1 MKISK
6 FLPSSYKVLHLREL
20 LKDNDFVFFITSD
33 AALREEVEQFDGLM
47 VVSSPDE
54 IEERLKF
61 RYLEVRVGDSLDRDE
76 FIEILSR
83 SGFDRVEYV
92 EEEGQFAVRG
102 SIVDIFPPG
111 FEYPVRLDFFGD
123 EVEEIRRFDVQSQK
137 SFEKVDS
144 IRLRVHSDEP
154 FDGRYAVVEESMEP
168 APSRVKPIMFS
179 AKVVSEGVASYLE
192 RGYRVIFATKDEW
205 RAQRIRELYPQVE
218 ILPAEFRE
226 GFVDEGEKVVLISS
240 GIFISSLPRRA
251 LQMARTLQVGELVVH
266 EDYGIGKFE
275 GMEIRESGGIPMEFL
290 RVRYKD
296 GLLYVP
302 IYNLRKVRKYTG
314 SENVDIDEM
323 ASRSWIARKSHAKRS
338 AEKLAMT
345 LMSRMAYRRKMR
357 GFAFGKFEE
366 EALLEATF
374 PYRESPDQ
382 MQAIRD
388 VLSDME
394 SPKIMERLV
403 AGDVGFGKTEVAIR
417 AAFKAVWS
425 GKQVA
430 VLVPTT
436 ILAYQHHRNFKKRLE
451 DFGIRV
457 EMLSR
462 LQTPAQVKRIK
473 EDLARGKVD
482 IVIGTHKLLS
492 KDVVFKDLGLLIIDE
507 EHKFGVRHKEKLR
520 NLKLDVDTL
529 YLSAT
534 PIPRT
539 LSIALK
545 GLMDVSVI
553 KTPPQGRRQVI
564 TYIAEYSDDIIK
576 YAISREIERGGQVF
590 YIYNRIK
597 ELETIEQKLR
607 EFFPGI
613 RIVRIHG
620 RMDRK
625 KIERAFLQF
634 MEGQVDVLLS
644 TNIVESGLDFP
655 NANTIIVHRAEIM
668 GLAELHQLRGRVG
681 RSTKQGFAYFL
692 VQGKLTPEAEKR
704 LKAIASYSYLGSGLD
719 IALADLEIR
728 GAGNIFGFE
737 QSGHAHS
744 VGLWLYMK
752 YFENALRRFKGEE
765 VKEDVALE
773 IRDRAFIP
781 EDYIRNEDVR
791 LYFYERLSS
800 ATTLAEID
808 SIEWELEDR
817 FGPLPSEA
825 RKLLDIHRI
834 RVRFPDYDLIRVE
847 NGSVRLFRNG
857 NLEKMLSLKKALKI
871 RV

>member
-6 FLPSSYKVLHLREL
+6 FLPSSYKVFYLRKL
-20 LKDNDFVFFITSD
+20 LEDNDFVFFVTPDDS
-33 AALREEVEQFDGLM
+33 LRDEVEQFEGLL
-47 VVSSPDE
+47 VVSSRHE

-61 RYLEVRVGDSLDRDE
+61 RYLEIRPGDAPGRDE
-76 FIEILSR
+76 LVELLLR
-83 SGFDRVEYV
+83 SGLERVEYV

-102 SIVDIFPPG
+102 SILDVFPPG

-123 EVEEIRRFDVQSQK
+123 EVEEIRRFDVQTQR
-137 SFEKVDS
+137 SFEKVGS
-144 IRLRVHSDEP
+144 VRFRVYSEEP
-154 FDGRYAVVEESMEP
+154 FDGKYIVVEESMDP
-168 APSRVKPIMFS
+168 APPHVRSIMFTS
-179 AKVVSEGVASYLE
+179 KVVSEGIASYLE
-192 RGYRVIFATKDEW
+192 KGYRVIFATKDEW

-226 GFVDEGEKVVLISS
+226 GFVDDGGRVVLISS
-240 GIFISSLPRRA
+240 GIFMSSLPKRT

-266 EDYGIGKFE
+266 EDYGIGRFE
-275 GMEIRESGGIPMEFL
+275 GMEIRESGGIPVEFL
-290 RVRYKD
+290 RIRYRD

-314 SENVDIDEM
+314 AEQVDIDEM
-323 ASRSWIARKSHAKRS
+323 ASRSWIARRSRARRS

-345 LMSRMAYRRKMR
+345 LMSRMAFRRGRK
-357 GFAFGKFEE
+357 GFAFGRFEE

-374 PYRESPDQ
+374 PYRETPDQ
-382 MQAIRD
+382 LRAIRD

-394 SPKIMERLV
+394 SPRIMERLV

-430 VLVPTT
+430 LLVPTT
-436 ILAYQHHRNFKKRLE
+436 ILAYQHYRNFKKRLE
-451 DFGIRV
+451 EFGIRV

-462 LQTPAQVKRIK
+462 LQTPAQARRIK
-473 EDLARGKVD
+473 EDIARGLVD
-482 IVIGTHKLLS
+482 IVIGTHRLLS
-492 KDVVFKDLGLLIIDE
+492 KDIVFRDLGLLIVDE
-507 EHKFGVRHKEKLR
+507 EHKFGVRHKERLR

-553 KTPPQGRRQVI
+553 RTPPQGRRQVI
-564 TYIAEYSDDIIK
+564 TYIAEYSDEIVK
-576 YAISREIERGGQVF
+576 YAISKEIERGGQVF
-590 YIYNRIK
+590 YIYNRIR
-597 ELETIEQKLR
+597 ELETVEQKLR

-613 RIVRIHG
+613 RIFRIHG
-620 RMDRK
+620 RMDRRR
-625 KIERAFLQF
+625 IEKAFLQF

-655 NANTIIVHRAEIM
+655 NANTIIVQRAEIM

-681 RSTKQGFAYFL
+681 RSDRQGFAYFL

-704 LKAIASYSYLGSGLD
+704 LKAIASYNYLGSGLD

-752 YFENALRRFKGEE
+752 YFENALRRLKGEE
-765 VKEDVALE
+765 AESDTILE
-773 IRDRAFIP
+773 IRDRVFIP
-781 EDYIRNEDVR
+781 PEYISSGDVR

-817 FGPLPSEA
+817 FGPLPPEVQ
-825 RKLLDIHRI
+825 KLLDIHRI
-834 RVRFPDYDLIRVE
+834 RVRFPHYDLIRVE
-847 NGSVRLFRNG
+847 NGSVKFFRKG
-857 NLEKMLSLKKALKI
+857 SLERILSLKKALKI
-871 RV
+871 RM